1 MIFTRLKPRGSYAPT
16 RSPRLRGLFRAHGY
30 GTPQRMLRKR
40 ENDITR
46 TRAGARLS
54 GFAACR
60 KLSMWRA
67 TRATP
72 CLIALALARFPLS
85 RSPRLFPLLA
95 IRAKSTDTARP
106 PYSFFLSLFLR
117 FIPIAPSFSFPLLSI
132 FPSSLSVALSLSPR
146 LNLSL
151 FVLQVDMLSS
161 RRGIARQENFSGA
174 RLSRF
179 YL

>member
-1 MIFTRLKPRGSYAPT
+1 MIVTLLKPRGSYAPT
-16 RSPRLRGLFRAHGY
+16 RSPRLRGLFRAHDY
-30 GTPQRMLRKR
+30 GTPQRMPRKR

-95 IRAKSTDTARP
+95 IRAKS
-106 PYSFFLSLFLR
+106 
-117 FIPIAPSFSFPLLSI
+117 IPRVHRAPSFSLSFFVL
-132 FPSSLSVALSLSPR
+132 FPSLLPSLFLSFLFSLPPS
-146 LNLSL
+146 LSL
-151 FVLQVDMLSS
+151 FPSLL
-161 RRGIARQENFSGA
+161 G
-174 RLSRF
+174 
-179 YL
+179 